1 AGADAVELREQLA
14 QPQHA
19 AGAQHGP
26 EREQLRAHALQQRAQ
41 RAPQPPAGL
50 GGAGATLRI
59 DAGALAAWDAD
70 LAPALWPLLAP
81 LARRGVVLDLS
92 GLPEPARAALAL
104 ALPRP
109 AETAPAEPEPEARR
123 WRGRGGLRSLLQ
135 FVGEVLLA
143 LGAVLRGRGVLR
155 LRELLAQLDRVGPGS
170 LPIVT
175 LTVFLAGLLLAYVGG
190 SQLDRIG
197 AGEYIA
203 QVVTVGVVREMAAI
217 MTGIILA
224 GRLGAAFAAELASMQ
239 ASEEIDAL
247 RTLGVDPVAH
257 LVLPRLLAAVAMAP
271 LLVLYAMAVGVLA
284 GMLPT
289 VGVYRIGAAEYLHG
303 AREAFTWT
311 HLWIGL
317 AKGTLYLALVALA
330 GCREGLRAGRSAQ
343 AVGEATTRAV
353 VRALVWIVAA
363 ACASTVVLTWLGY

>member
-1 AGADAVELREQLA
+1 MMQAMA
-14 QPQHA
+14 
-19 AGAQHGP
+19 
-26 EREQLRAHALQQRAQ
+26 RAHPSPNARWLEAGGEGRAGVLVLEGDW
-41 RAPQPPAGL
+41 RAAVVRVPQPPAGL
-50 GGAGATLRI
+50 DGAGATLRI
-59 DAGALAAWDAD
+59 DAAALAAWDAD

-81 LARRGVVLDLS
+81 LARRGVALDLS

-109 AETAPAEPEPEARR
+109 AETTPAEPQPEAPR
-123 WRGRGGLRSLLQ
+123 WRPGGGLRALLQ

-143 LGAVLRGRGVLR
+143 FGAMLGGRGVLR
-155 LRELLAQLDRVGPGS
+155 PRELLAQLDRVGPGS

-197 AGEYIA
+197 ASEYIA
-203 QVVTVGVVREMAAI
+203 QVVTVGVVREMAGI

-247 RTLGVDPVAH
+247 RTLGVDPVGH

-271 LLVLYAMAVGVLA
+271 VLVLYAMAVGVLA

-289 VGVYRIGAAEYLHG
+289 VGVYRVGVAEYLNG
-303 AREAFTWT
+303 AREAFTGT

-317 AKGTLYLALVALA
+317 SKGTLYLALVALA
-330 GCREGLRAGRSAQ
+330 GCREGLRAARSAQ

-363 ACASTVVLTWLGY
+363 ACASTIVLTWLGY